1 MRKIS
6 LLFMMLAFALCMM
19 AQSTLPKPGNP
30 SITQWID
37 YGVYVWEDGYYN
49 GGSLAGYTLAKDVS
63 NKLVA
68 DDYTIDK
75 YYTGGEY
82 TILDPEKVTFSIFTD
97 NDQIFTFTPDFF
109 DQVDEPVTQFPYTSI
124 TAWGNVGNS
133 MITFEE
139 KTNDVDVLAEMGI
152 TLERFFNWRIGIQ
165 TQYTDNGQTST
176 SDIVYME
183 IYPQLKPAAEVT
195 SIFFQLNDMLRE
207 ETIKKVVYKPIPWI
221 YHQQPAEEDLYAI
234 MKVCQAKII
243 ARNLSSA
250 ISKKCPN
257 KWYRIRECGSRKA
270 SAAGLYVEESED
282 WKAFWD
288 ILADNLQHKYQ
299 LAPVHTVNE
308 LLLLHQRFPK
318 QIRLVVV
325 KEGQTVIGGTVLYVT
340 NCVVHSQYI
349 AANERGKELHALDLL
364 FDQVISKSL
373 SGHAFF
379 DFGIST
385 EEHGTYLNEKLI
397 YQKEGFGGRGICY
410 DWYEWD
416 L

>member
-1 MRKIS
+1 MADAWNH
-6 LLFMMLAFALCMM
+6 FV
-19 AQSTLPKPGNP
+19 AQSKNGTFLLDRRYMDYHADRFEDHSLMVYRQGKLYALLPGNVKNGIFY
-30 SITQWID
+30 SHQGLT
-37 YGVYVWEDGYYN
+37 YGGLMMN
-49 GGSLAGYTLAKDVS
+49 
-63 NKLVA
+63 
-68 DDYTIDK
+68 
-75 YYTGGEY
+75 
-82 TILDPEKVTFSIFTD
+82 EKAT
-97 NDQIFTFTPDFF
+97 
-109 DQVDEPVTQFPYTSI
+109 
-124 TAWGNVGNS
+124 
-133 MITFEE
+133 
-139 KTNDVDVLAEMGI
+139 
-152 TLERFFNWRIGIQ
+152 
-165 TQYTDNGQTST
+165 
-176 SDIVYME
+176 
-183 IYPQLKPAAEVT
+183 AAEVT

-207 ETIKKVVYKPIPWI
+207 EAIKKVVYKPIPWI

-270 SAAGLYVEESED
+270 SAAGLSVEESED

-288 ILADNLQHKYQ
+288 ILADNLLHKYQ